1 MYNQVKLSITLS
13 NVILLNNFV
22 FILIFKKSQY

>member
-1 MYNQVKLSITLS
+1 MYDQVKFSITLS

-22 FILIFKKSQY
+22 FILIYKKSQY

>member
-1 MYNQVKLSITLS
+1 MYDQVKLSITLS

-22 FILIFKKSQY
+22 FILIYKKSQY